1 MTAITAGARNRQTRL
16 ENACPVTLLRI
27 AVVMDPI
34 EDIKPPKDTTLAML
48 LAAQRR
54 GWEIALPRTRATC
67 GCATA
72 SPWAAR
78 TR

>member
-1 MTAITAGARNRQTRL
+1 MSAKPL
-16 ENACPVTLLRI
+16 SI

-34 EDIKPPKDTTLAML
+34 DDIKPKKDTTLAML

-54 GWEIALPRTRATC
+54 GWASATSRCAIYGC
-67 GCATA
+67 GTA